1 MLAQALKTHLGK
13 MGEAGLY
20 FVLGLVILLIARV
33 VWNWITRYNVNDEI
47 GVQDNVSAGI
57 AEFGFLVAMAIIIAA
72 AVSGERGQ
80 LTIYIDMVISLLYS
94 LFGLIALALGKVI
107 LEIFTPFQ
115 LDAEINRDKNQ
126 AAGWL
131 QAGFFI
137 AIAII
142 ISGVL

>member
-1 MLAQALKTHLGK
+1 MLAQALKSHLAK

-20 FVLGLVILLIARV
+20 FILGLVILLLARI
-33 VWNWITRYNVNDEI
+33 VWNWITRYNVNHEI
-47 GVQDNVSAGI
+47 GILDNVSAGI
-57 AEFGFLVAMAIIIAA
+57 AEFGFLIAMAVIIAA
-72 AVSGERGQ
+72 AVAGERGQ
-80 LTIYIDMVISLLYS
+80 ISIYADLLISLLYS

-131 QAGFFI
+131 QSGFFI

>member
-1 MLAQALKTHLGK
+1 
-13 MGEAGLY
+13 
-20 FVLGLVILLIARV
+20 LIARV